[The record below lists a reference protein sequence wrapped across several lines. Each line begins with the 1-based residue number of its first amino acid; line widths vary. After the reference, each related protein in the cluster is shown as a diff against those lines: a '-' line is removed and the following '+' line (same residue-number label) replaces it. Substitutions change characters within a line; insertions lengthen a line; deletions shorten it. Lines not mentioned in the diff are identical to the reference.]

1 MTDLELTTRAKE
13 VIDKLANG
21 LDPYTNIPLSDDA
34 LLNDPR
40 LIRCFFHISKKL
52 HEIIVNGGE
61 VGRKSTK
68 HLLPFRLSEE
78 QKSRVAISENPL
90 GITDFVDKINEVVDT
105 SIMKKCK
112 TTTITDWLVEKEFLN
127 VVIIADKKKK
137 LPTIKSE
144 LVGIFKEER
153 TSSLGFPYTVVL
165 YNKDAQQ
172 FILDSLDEI
181 IGDLS

>member
-21 LDPYTNIPLSDDA
+21 LDPYTSIPLSDDA

-52 HEIIVNGGE
+52 NEIIANGGE

-78 QKSRVAISENPL
+78 QKSKVAISETPL
-90 GITDFVDKINEVVDT
+90 PISIFIEEIDKVIDT
-105 SIMKKCK
+105 SIMKKCNRRAV
-112 TTTITDWLVEKEFLN
+112 TTWLVERGFLAEEIFN
-127 VVIIADKKKK
+127 EKKIK
-137 LPTIKSE
+137 TITPQSE

-153 TSSLGFPYTVVL
+153 AGMRGSYSVVL
-165 YNKDAQQ
+165 YKKEAQQ
-172 FILDSLDEI
+172 FILDSLNEI
-181 IGDLS
+181 FDAL